1 MDKSRTRR
9 SGGLGLGMAITRHI
23 VELHGGTIRVESPG
37 EDLGTTFTVRLP
49 VMIVHRRNELSAA
62 ETTALLSADSNDL
75 LFDKAKRLNGIHA
88 LIVDDEAD
96 ARELIMFIL
105 AEHGA
110 SVTTAASVS
119 EAVEKFHAINPD
131 LIISDIEM
139 PDEDGFS
146 LIEKL
151 RDFNEREQK
160 KIPAIALTAHARPS
174 ERLKVL
180 SAGYQMHLAKPVE
193 PAELIAVVANFANWN
208 KQK

>member
-1 MDKSRTRR
+1 
-9 SGGLGLGMAITRHI
+9 
-23 VELHGGTIRVESPG
+23 
-37 EDLGTTFTVRLP
+37 
-49 VMIVHRRNELSAA
+49 
-62 ETTALLSADSNDL
+62 LLSADSSDL
-75 LFDKAKRLNGIHA
+75 PFDKAKRLNGIHA

-119 EAVEKFHAINPD
+119 EAVGKFQAIKPD